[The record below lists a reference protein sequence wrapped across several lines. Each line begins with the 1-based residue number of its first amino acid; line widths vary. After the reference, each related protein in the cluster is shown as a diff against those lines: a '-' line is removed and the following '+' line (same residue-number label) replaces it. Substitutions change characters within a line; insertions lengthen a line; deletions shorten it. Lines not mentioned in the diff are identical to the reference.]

1 MLCKT
6 CKGQKFHSKTQN
18 TFFTFLYN
26 FKVNVS
32 HRNCKQQIKF
42 ESSLFDMQ
50 YVYQAGELLQK
61 IVSVLSCVLES
72 LKCLSKLN
80 VK

>member
-6 CKGQKFHSKTQN
+6 CKEQKFHSKTQN
-18 TFFTFLYN
+18 TFFTLLYN

-32 HRNCKQQIKF
+32 HRNCKQQIKY

-50 YVYQAGELLQK
+50 YVYQAGGLVQK
-61 IVSVLSCVLES
+61 NCFCSFMCARKFKVFE
-72 LKCLSKLN
+72 
-80 VK
+80 